1 MPSYLRLLISER
13 CPEIG
18 AIGPEKPPY
27 DGRAISTESAP
38 TPTGRR
44 LPAALVVGLS
54 VLFLAGVIVVTAV
67 FGLGVRTSYGS
78 GIDTGLGGKVE
89 RDFLA
94 DQEAEAA
101 ALSKG
106 DPSLISGRLTGNA
119 LQDVSQQMSLS
130 NAPPTVSFQA
140 GSLTILKAQDP
151 IDPTLVIEVQE
162 DGTKTVTSS
171 AGPNSAP
178 TEQTI
183 GFHGDFWMRK
193 DSSGRYLIAD
203 QRVQNLPT
211 SILPAIGLTSVA
223 VVWVVLA
230 AGLVVLRRRA
240 RPIPVRAAAGLSA
253 AVSTVVGAPPAYEPI
268 EPADGSPPEVLVR
281 TFGGLQVHH
290 DGKDWAGALSGRSVT
305 AFVWLR
311 LLVAAI
317 RDPKARLPRDEIG
330 RQASPRLDR
339 ETQLKHL
346 RNVIHQGLRELPPAL
361 RDRIVVE
368 PQVMSF
374 KLDGSEV
381 DAIDLLAVSAEYAG
395 RRLLSDPQVARAQRV
410 LDASKGTFLPD
421 FESVE
426 DLATDHHP
434 TCTALIRD
442 LRELLTTK
450 RVELA
455 MLVADSLLATHRPD
469 QAIMLLERAF
479 QEQPERTD
487 VRSRLAAAYRSA
499 GRDADASALEA
510 KSN

>member
-1 MPSYLRLLISER
+1 
-13 CPEIG
+13 
-18 AIGPEKPPY
+18 
-27 DGRAISTESAP
+27 
-38 TPTGRR
+38 
-44 LPAALVVGLS
+44 VVGLS
-54 VLFLAGVIVVTAV
+54 ALFLAGVIVVTAA
-67 FGLGVRTSYGS
+67 FGLGVRASYGS
-78 GIDTGLGGKVE
+78 GIDPGLGSQVQ

-94 DQEAEAA
+94 DQDAEAA

-140 GSLTILKAQDP
+140 GSLTILQAQDP

-171 AGPNSAP
+171 AGPSSAP
-178 TEQTI
+178 IEQTI

-203 QRVQNLPT
+203 QKIQNLPT
-211 SILPAIGLTSVA
+211 SYLPAIASIAVA

-230 AGLVVLRRRA
+230 AALVVLRRRA
-240 RPIPVRAAAGLSA
+240 KPVSAPAATGLSA
-253 AVSTVVGAPPAYEPI
+253 AVSTVVGAAAAYEPV
-268 EPADGSPPEVLVR
+268 EPVVGSPPEVLIR

-290 DGKDWAGALSGRSVT
+290 NGKDWAGALGARPVT

-311 LLVAAI
+311 LLVASI
-317 RDPKARLPRDEIG
+317 RDPKARPPREEIG
-330 RQASPRLDR
+330 RQAKPMLDR

-346 RNVIHQGLRELPPAL
+346 RNVIYQGLPGLPPAL

-381 DAIDLLAVSAEYAG
+381 DAIDLLAVSAEFAG

-442 LRELLTTK
+442 LRELLTIK
-450 RVELA
+450 RGELA
-455 MLVADSLLATHRPD
+455 MLVADSLLATDRPD
-469 QAIMLLERAF
+469 QAIMLLERIF
-479 QEQPERTD
+479 QEQPHRTD
-487 VRSRLAAAYRSA
+487 VRARLAATYRSA
-499 GRDADASALEA
+499 GREAEASALES
-510 KSN
+510 KTN